1 MKIKESDIRTAFR
14 HTEAQRK
21 KHKHGQTRAAVL
33 IPVIATGDQL
43 DLLLTQR
50 TDLVEHHK
58 NQISFPGG
66 AVDSGDNSIVDAA
79 LRETEEELGISSLDI
94 DVIGMIDEVTTPS
107 GFLITPVVGILKK
120 LPALTL
126 NTTEVKDAFTVPLS
140 FFYDNANLRIELL
153 EFEGKKREVY
163 FYEYGDKTIW
173 GVTAYMIKLFL
184 ECIVPPD
191 TKTH

>member
-184 ECIVPPD
+184 ECIFPPD